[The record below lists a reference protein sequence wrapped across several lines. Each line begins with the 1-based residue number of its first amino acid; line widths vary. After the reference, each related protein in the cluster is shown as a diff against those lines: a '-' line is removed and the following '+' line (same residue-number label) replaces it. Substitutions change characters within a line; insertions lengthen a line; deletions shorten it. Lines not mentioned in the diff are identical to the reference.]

1 MSTDLICFTRGIGVI
16 NTLEG
21 QLFKFRRPS
30 AALIISGVA
39 LVFAMGGGAY
49 AAVQLAPGSV
59 THADLAK
66 NSVWH
71 ANIGTGAVQMNNL
84 STSIRKQLRKAG
96 ERGPAGPQGPAG
108 ANGSNGTNG
117 VSSQGGGTTV
127 IGPQGPSGVNSPL
140 VYTYSGTTGPDSGVC
155 SNNNGTGNAGWATD
169 TFNTTFVVEPQSD
182 GSYVVSKTVQGTF
195 VTVAGV
201 SYPLDSNCASS
212 QTGGQDGTFYGTEVF
227 TVARDTGFN
236 PSATCG
242 STCSPNTTSTGGS
255 ASEAQNAAFVNAFFP
270 IGSYSG
276 VADYDFEYTLGSQH
290 MSQTASFNSG
300 DLTNG

>member
-201 SYPLDSNCASS
+201 SYPLDSNCAR
-212 QTGGQDGTFYGTEVF
+212 VRP
-227 TVARDTGFN
+227 VARTGRSMAPRFHRRQGHGVQPWPRAGRSARLTRTIGVVPRARLSTRLRST
-236 PSATCG
+236 PSAQKART
-242 STCSPNTTSTGGS
+242 P
-255 ASEAQNAAFVNAFFP
+255 A
-270 IGSYSG
+270 
-276 VADYDFEYTLGSQH
+276 
-290 MSQTASFNSG
+290 
-300 DLTNG
+300 